1 MPGRPLCSHRPAPRA
16 SPIPGASPSP
26 AIARYCRRPR
36 QPGRCSLARGRRP
49 RRPPPA
55 RTLLH
60 PPPSHRT
67 QCAERSR
74 LILPTPHAPVALPA
88 SVGMPGRPLCSH
100 RPAPRA
106 SPVPG
111 AAPSSAIARYCRRP
125 LQPGRCSLAR
135 GRRLRRAS
143 LVRALLIPPPSRRT
157 QCAGRSRWILS
168 APRSSPARRCS
179 PAKAAACAALSR
191 PGAVP
196 PQRAVACAAPLSSGR
211 CSSPRHRAGCSAQA
225 GRAGFYP
232 RRAPPRPGAVPPQR
246 PPPAPPSPG
255 RALLIPAPS
264 HRTQCAERSR
274 LILPTPHAS
283 VMSAAAPVALPAS
296 VGMPDRPLCSR
307 NRVTLLPG
315 PDAAP
320 SPAIAQDA
328 VRRKVTLDFTHAAR
342 SGHVR
347 GSSGRAARLSRHAG
361 PPVLPAPRRKIGPLH
376 RCARLSAGKISL
388 HGSVQRAI
396 IVFASGRGAIPHRR
410 SQSANRSR
418 CRLRPNR

>member
-1 MPGRPLCSHRPAPRA
+1 MSAAAPVALPASVGMPGRPLCSHRPAPRA

-36 QPGRCSLARGRRP
+36 QPGRCS
-49 RRPPPA
+49 
-55 RTLLH
+55 
-60 PPPSHRT
+60 
-67 QCAERSR
+67 
-74 LILPTPHAPVALPA
+74 
-88 SVGMPGRPLCSH
+88 
-100 RPAPRA
+100 
-106 SPVPG
+106 
-111 AAPSSAIARYCRRP
+111 
-125 LQPGRCSLAR
+125 
-135 GRRLRRAS
+135 
-143 LVRALLIPPPSRRT
+143 
-157 QCAGRSRWILS
+157 
-168 APRSSPARRCS
+168 

-196 PQRAVACAAPLSSGR
+196 PQRAAACAAPLSSGR

-246 PPPAPPSPG
+246 PPPAPRLSRPGAAHPPSIAQDAVRRQVALDLIRAALLPG
-255 RALLIPAPS
+255 QALFPRKGRRLRRPLPAGRCAPAKGRRLRRASLVRALLIPPPS
-264 HRTQCAERSR
+264 RRMQCAGRSR
-274 LILPTPHAS
+274 WILSAPRSSPAGRCS
-283 VMSAAAPVALPAS
+283 PAKAAACAALSRPA
-296 VGMPDRPLCSR
+296 
-307 NRVTLLPG
+307 
-315 PDAAP
+315 AAP

-347 GSSGRAARLSRHAG
+347 GSSGRAARFSRHAG

>member
-1 MPGRPLCSHRPAPRA
+1 MRRQVALDLIRAALLPGQALFPRK
-16 SPIPGASPSP
+16 
-26 AIARYCRRPR
+26 
-36 QPGRCSLARGRRP
+36 GRR
-49 RRPPPA
+49 
-55 RTLLH
+55 L
-60 PPPSHRT
+60 
-67 QCAERSR
+67 
-74 LILPTPHAPVALPA
+74 
-88 SVGMPGRPLCSH
+88 
-100 RPAPRA
+100 
-106 SPVPG
+106 
-111 AAPSSAIARYCRRP
+111 RRP
-125 LQPGRCSLAR
+125 LPAGRCAPAK

-143 LVRALLIPPPSRRT
+143 LVRALLIPPPSRRM

-168 APRSSPARRCS
+168 APRSSPAGRCS

-191 PGAVP
+191 PA
-196 PQRAVACAAPLSSGR
+196 
-211 CSSPRHRAGCSAQA
+211 
-225 GRAGFYP
+225 
-232 RRAPPRPGAVPPQR
+232 
-246 PPPAPPSPG
+246 
-255 RALLIPAPS
+255 
-264 HRTQCAERSR
+264 
-274 LILPTPHAS
+274 
-283 VMSAAAPVALPAS
+283 
-296 VGMPDRPLCSR
+296 
-307 NRVTLLPG
+307 
-315 PDAAP
+315 AAP

>member
-1 MPGRPLCSHRPAPRA
+1 MSAAAPVALPASVGMPGRPLCSHRPAPRA

-60 PPPSHRT
+60 PPPSH
-67 QCAERSR
+67 
-74 LILPTPHAPVALPA
+74 
-88 SVGMPGRPLCSH
+88 
-100 RPAPRA
+100 
-106 SPVPG
+106 
-111 AAPSSAIARYCRRP
+111 
-125 LQPGRCSLAR
+125 
-135 GRRLRRAS
+135 
-143 LVRALLIPPPSRRT
+143 RT

-232 RRAPPRPGAVPPQR
+232 RRPLPAGRCAPAKAAACAALSRPGAAHPCAIAQ
-246 PPPAPPSPG
+246 A
-255 RALLIPAPS
+255 
-264 HRTQCAERSR
+264 QCAERSR
-274 LILPTPHAS
+274 LILPTPHAP

-296 VGMPDRPLCSR
+296 VGMPGRPFCPHR
-307 NRVTLLPG
+307 
-315 PDAAP
+315 
-320 SPAIAQDA
+320 
-328 VRRKVTLDFTHAAR
+328 AAR
-342 SGHVR
+342 SAL
-347 GSSGRAARLSRHAG
+347 SIAARACPQEKYRCTAACN
-361 PPVLPAPRRKIGPLH
+361 VL
-376 RCARLSAGKISL
+376 
-388 HGSVQRAI
+388 
-396 IVFASGRGAIPHRR
+396 
-410 SQSANRSR
+410 
-418 CRLRPNR
+418 